1 MTTNTNTKITCVCGS
16 IHNKYGATRHKQTTK
31 HMSFMA
37 AERLAAVNV
46 AVLVEEVRAED
57 TPIVVAKMAN
67 YYYDL
72 PDEIIDVITEM
83 NKFKPTKE
91 VECFSEFQGRYL
103 KNMLGCGMSFHA
115 LNDID
120 DYEDYDMIVETIQ
133 EEDHQEI
140 RVFFDDGTGALG
152 GKELVFEKKYYN
164 PPPDVIGFV
173 LMADMRLLL
182 KEFRNDNTAGQY
194 DKIGETEQ
202 TRLMVFTME
211 CGAVFDVICDKD
223 EEDYDYPSNIISIY
237 KTGNKPTWEDE
248 GRRVHKEFCEFDMMC
263 FKDDGE
269 TLGFCKHED
278 YDEDDDALVGQYTIA
293 KMDAYDRYVI
303 TIHDEDNLTTEDTI
317 EVLYDEEQDIHS
329 ISLMCNLQH
338 YQTEAHMGYMYEY
351 MGQCLTDYT
360 DDTFDIEDEDTF
372 TVVIRP

>member
-1 MTTNTNTKITCVCGS
+1 MCGS
-16 IHNKYGATRHKQTTK
+16 IHNKHGATRHKQTTK

-37 AERLAAVNV
+37 AERRAAVNV

-91 VECFSEFQGRYL
+91 VECFSEFQGHYL
-103 KNMLGCGMSFHA
+103 KLMFGGGMSFDA
-115 LNDID
+115 LCDIE
-120 DYEDYDMIVETIQ
+120 DYEHYDMIVETIQ
-133 EEDHQEI
+133 EEHHEEI
-140 RVFFDDGTGALG
+140 RVFFDDVSHAGD
-152 GKELVFEKKYYN
+152 KELAFFKQYYN

-173 LMADMRLLL
+173 LLADMRLLL
-182 KEFRNDNTAGQY
+182 QEFRNDNHMGEY
-194 DKIGETEQ
+194 EKIGESEQ

-223 EEDYDYPSNIISIY
+223 EVDYEYPSDIISIY

-248 GRRVHKEFCEFDMMC
+248 GRRVHKELCELDMMC
-263 FKDDGE
+263 FREDGSVE
-269 TLGFCKHED
+269 FCKPED
-278 YDEDDDALVGQYTIA
+278 YDEDDDALVGQYIIA

-317 EVLYDEEQDIHS
+317 EVLYDEDQDIHS

-351 MGQCLTDYT
+351 MGQELTDYAGN
-360 DDTFDIEDEDTF
+360 TFDIKDEDRSI
-372 TVVIRP
+372 VVIRP